1 MVRTPREFNFGNGIK
16 ACVNRVGADQS
27 GLPWQP
33 RSLAPVKSLVADRA
47 SIVSAVSGRR
57 EISSLGVRFPS
68 SCLYIRPR
76 LDPRPLFACPT
87 MAMLRVSSYRRLFE
101 EQQWGRGNSA
111 ALMCGGQYRASAR
124 GGAAGSQWAEPDFGA
139 ARVANREAVSRYVKE
154 RTLIAALNDR
164 LAFFIETARCLEE
177 ENECLEAEIL
187 ELEETRGGLAPCTAA
202 PVPDLGLQAVVERLR
217 REKDVD
223 MLCSECLALR
233 DQVAIYEDELA
244 RLQEEQQTTIETL
257 VEPSDGVATVT
268 VEFPTPDVTPIISDI
283 KEYYCQLTESL
294 QFESQAALAV
304 ALRDQK
310 GAGAAQISKRGEAV
324 GVGDASKVTDVDEL
338 RKMIAELQ
346 RELAG
351 LEKCG
356 EELEVEIE
364 ERREAYLEEIAELQ
378 CCVEELEGSQ
388 AELDAQMSEQCAG
401 YDELLSEKMSL
412 DMEIAAYR
420 GLVELEEDRLCFL

>member
-1 MVRTPREFNFGNGIK
+1 
-16 ACVNRVGADQS
+16 
-27 GLPWQP
+27 
-33 RSLAPVKSLVADRA
+33 
-47 SIVSAVSGRR
+47 
-57 EISSLGVRFPS
+57 
-68 SCLYIRPR
+68 
-76 LDPRPLFACPT
+76 

-111 ALMCGGQYRASAR
+111 SLMCGGQYRASAR
-124 GGAAGSQWAEPDFGA
+124 GVAAGSQWAEPDFGA

-187 ELEETRGGLAPCTAA
+187 ELEETRGGLAPCAAA

-217 REKDVD
+217 REKEQILCDTERLTKELQTLQVRHEEAAEHRTLIQLEREDVAVDVD

-244 RLQEEQQTTIETL
+244 RLQEEQQTTIESL

-310 GAGAAQISKRGEAV
+310 GAGVAQISKRGEAV

-388 AELDAQMSEQCAG
+388 AELNAQMSEQCAD